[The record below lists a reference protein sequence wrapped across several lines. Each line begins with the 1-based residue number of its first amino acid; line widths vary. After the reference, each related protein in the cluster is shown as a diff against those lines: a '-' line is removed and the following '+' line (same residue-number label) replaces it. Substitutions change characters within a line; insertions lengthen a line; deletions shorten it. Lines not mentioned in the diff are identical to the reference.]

1 MNDASEILMMAAQII
16 IGLAVVAG
24 AFATLTH
31 SIDGQTP
38 TTRRVLFV
46 MMLVGGAWYAVE
58 PLVLG
63 VPTSTKPGLLFAGFA
78 AWVMLR
84 WRLALVAA
92 ASLH

>member
-1 MNDASEILMMAAQII
+1 MNAAEIVMMALQVC
-16 IGLAVVAG
+16 IGVAVVAG

-38 TTRRVLFV
+38 APRRALFV
-46 MMLVGGAWYAVE
+46 LLLVAGAWYAIE

-63 VPTSTKPGLLFAGFA
+63 VPTSTKPGLLFAAFV

-84 WRLALVAA
+84 WRLALVATA
-92 ASLH
+92 KLN

>member
-1 MNDASEILMMAAQII
+1 MNAAEIVMMALQVC
-16 IGLAVVAG
+16 IGVLVAAG

-38 TTRRVLFV
+38 VPRRALFV
-46 MMLVGGAWYAVE
+46 LLLVAGAWYAIE

-63 VPTSTKPGLLFAGFA
+63 VPTSTKPGLLFAAFV

-84 WRLALVAA
+84 MRLALVAA
-92 ASLH
+92 AALH

>member
-1 MNDASEILMMAAQII
+1 MNASEIVMMTLQIG

-38 TTRRVLFV
+38 ASRRWLFV
-46 MMLVGGAWYAVE
+46 LMLVGGAWYAIE

-63 VPTSTKPGLLFAGFA
+63 VSTSTRPGLLFAAFC

-92 ASLH
+92 AGLH

>member
-1 MNDASEILMMAAQII
+1 MNTTEIVMMALQII

-38 TTRRVLFV
+38 ASRRALFV
-46 MMLVGGAWYAVE
+46 LMMMAGVWYAIE

-63 VPTSTKPGLLFAGFA
+63 VPTSTRPGLLFAAFC

-84 WRLALVAA
+84 WRLALVTAA
-92 ASLH
+92 GLR

>member
-1 MNDASEILMMAAQII
+1 MTTSSIIMMALQVS

-38 TTRRVLFV
+38 TSRRLLFV
-46 MMLVGGAWYAVE
+46 SMLVAGAWYAIE

-63 VPTSTKPGLLFAGFA
+63 VPTSTRPGLLFAAFA

-84 WRLALVAA
+84 WRLALVATA
-92 ASLH
+92 KLH